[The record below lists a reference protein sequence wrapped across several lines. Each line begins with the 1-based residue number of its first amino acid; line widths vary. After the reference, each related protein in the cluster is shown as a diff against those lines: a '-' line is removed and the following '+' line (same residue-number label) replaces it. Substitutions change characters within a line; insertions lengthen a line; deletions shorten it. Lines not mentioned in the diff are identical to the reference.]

1 MGIYFIILSLKI
13 TKKDTLK
20 EQNNKVQENANV
32 DNTRVTENQAKE
44 KENVVQEEKKQVMNY
59 NFLRNKVKSRVKSVI

>member
-20 EQNNKVQENANV
+20 EQNNKVEENRNV

-44 KENVVQEEKKQVMNY
+44 KENVVQEEKKQVINY
-59 NFLRNKVKSRVKSVI
+59 NFWRNK

>member
-1 MGIYFIILSLKI
+1 MYFIILSLKI

-20 EQNNKVQENANV
+20 EQNNKVEENRNV

-59 NFLRNKVKSRVKSVI
+59 NF

>member
-20 EQNNKVQENANV
+20 EQNNKVEENRNV

-44 KENVVQEEKKQVMNY
+44 KENVVQEEKKQVINY
-59 NFLRNKVKSRVKSVI
+59 IKSIW

>member
-20 EQNNKVQENANV
+20 EQNNKVEENRNV

-59 NFLRNKVKSRVKSVI
+59 KWRVFGNSVI

>member
-1 MGIYFIILSLKI
+1 MNY
-13 TKKDTLK
+13 K
-20 EQNNKVQENANV
+20 EYGENANI